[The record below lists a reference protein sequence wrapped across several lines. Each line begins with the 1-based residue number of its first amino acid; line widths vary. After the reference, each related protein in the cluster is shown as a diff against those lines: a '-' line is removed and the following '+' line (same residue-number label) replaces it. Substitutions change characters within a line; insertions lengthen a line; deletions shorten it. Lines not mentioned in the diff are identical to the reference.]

1 MIGEG
6 KLKKKFAENTLKAI
20 GITKQKQ
27 AECYEIASYII
38 VCCFSP

>member
-6 KLKKKFAENTLKAI
+6 KVKKQFAENTLKTI

-27 AECYEIASYII
+27 AECYEIASYIN
-38 VCCFSP
+38 VC